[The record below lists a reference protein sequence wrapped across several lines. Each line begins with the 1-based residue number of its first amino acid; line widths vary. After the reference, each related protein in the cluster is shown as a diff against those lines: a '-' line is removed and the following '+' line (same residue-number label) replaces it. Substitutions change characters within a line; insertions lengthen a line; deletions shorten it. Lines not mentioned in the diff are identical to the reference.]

1 MSVSQTLDVSEI
13 SYSIADNTSK
23 VRIIW
28 KSTQSGTS
36 YNGFT
41 RTAYYYYSINGGSE
55 IGKTVSYTLP
65 QNSTRTIVDT
75 TLTVPHE
82 PDGSGTIKVR
92 TWMDTDISA
101 GVIQKDS
108 GTITLTTIPRKST
121 LSASNGE
128 LEKAQTLKATRKS
141 DSFTHTLTWT
151 CGAHKGTIATKSS
164 AVSWTFTPSKEL
176 SKEAPYGSKVYCSF
190 KLTTYNGA
198 NAVGSDSKDVWYT
211 IPSTIKPAC
220 SLNLSDN
227 KHYKEKYGGYIQGE
241 SMLDVTITA
250 TKAYD
255 SPISQYSASVNGTT
269 YSSSTFTTGVL
280 KTDGEKVPI
289 SATVKDGR
297 GRYGSTS
304 STFKVLPYKRPRITN
319 LKVHRCNSDGTAN
332 DLGAYCQVSFRC
344 IITSLSNKNT
354 KSCTL
359 KYRQSG
365 ATNWT
370 EAPAIPLPSYDSNC
384 NSPVIAM
391 SEKHSYEVIV
401 TATDAFGST
410 NASTS
415 VSTGYC
421 LYHIP
426 ASGKGITF
434 GGIAEGD
441 GFHVKMPATFM
452 KDIDARERIYMGGV
466 KKTDDE
472 KQIYFQSTENA
483 NNVHSACIYGG
494 NASST
499 AAIGIYDNKNSRS
512 VMRYTDG
519 NNKISFAPATHF
531 GGGLTEDIPTLTSGD
546 CNSILTSGQYYI
558 GTNCTNKPGSN
569 GWLTVKALDNG
580 AYCSQEYITYKGLR
594 YRRMR
599 DNNTWGNWI
608 QEADYVVEQ
617 GVSSNWHY
625 QKWNSGLIKLW
636 KKTTSSNLGAVQ
648 DGGVNGWYYRL
659 YTITIPNGLLKTV
672 TSAMCNC
679 KWGTGLSF
687 ASAQEVTTT
696 AFRAAYFSNQNGG
709 AGTFYHEVTG
719 TWK

>member
-1 MSVSQTLDVSEI
+1 MSVSQTLDVSET

-41 RTAYYYYSINGGSE
+41 RTAYYYYSVNGGSE
-55 IGKTVSYTLP
+55 VAKTVSYTLP
-65 QNSTRTIVDT
+65 QNSTKTIVDT

-128 LEKAQTLKATRKS
+128 LGKAQTLKATRKS

-176 SKEAPYGSKVYCSF
+176 SKEAPYGTKVCCSF
-190 KLTTYNGA
+190 KLTTYNGT
-198 NAVGSDSKDVWYT
+198 NVVGSDSKDAWYT

-220 SLNLSDN
+220 SLRLSDH
-227 KHYKEKYGGYIQGE
+227 KHYEKTYDGYIQGE
-241 SMLDVTITA
+241 SMLDVEIIA
-250 TKAYD
+250 TEAYG

-280 KTDGEKVPI
+280 KTDGEHVPI

-297 GRYGSTS
+297 GRIGSTS

-332 DLGAYCQVSFRC
+332 DLGAYCQISFRC

-354 KSCTL
+354 KSCIL

-365 ATNWT
+365 ATKWT
-370 EAPAIPLPSYDSNC
+370 EAPAIQLPSYDSNC
-384 NSPVIAM
+384 NPPVIAM
-391 SEKHSYEVIV
+391 SEEHSYEVMV

-441 GFHVKMPATFM
+441 GFNVKMDATFGENVNM
-452 KDIDARERIYMGGV
+452 KKNLQLNG
-466 KKTDDE
+466 
-472 KQIYFQSTENA
+472 
-483 NNVHSACIYGG
+483 NVNGKYLTGTWLQ
-494 NASST
+494 ST
-499 AAIGIYDNKNSRS
+499 AATDLGKTAQKVAVLDNNGWVYYR
-512 VMRYTDG
+512 
-519 NNKISFAPATHF
+519 APAE
-531 GGGLTEDIPTLTSGD
+531 L
-546 CNSILTSGQYYI
+546 
-558 GTNCTNKPGSN
+558 
-569 GWLTVKALDNG
+569 KADMG
-580 AYCSQEYITYKGLR
+580 IVTP
-594 YRRMR
+594 
-599 DNNTWGNWI
+599 
-608 QEADYVVEQ
+608 ADYVIEQ

-636 KKTTSSNLGAVQ
+636 RKTTSSNLGAVQ

-696 AFRAAYFSNQNGG
+696 AFHAAYFSNQNGG

>member
-1 MSVSQTLDVSEI
+1 MSVSQTLDVSET
-13 SYSIADNTSK
+13 SYSIADNTSQ

-41 RTAYYYYSINGGSE
+41 RTAYYYYSANGGSE

-128 LEKAQTLKATRKS
+128 LGKAQTLKATRKS

-190 KLTTYNGA
+190 KLTTYNGE
-198 NAVGSDSKDVWYT
+198 NAVGSDSKEVWYT
-211 IPSTIKPAC
+211 IPSTIKPVC
-220 SLNLSDN
+220 SLSLSDH
-227 KHYKEKYGGYIQGE
+227 KHYKEKYGEYIQGE

-250 TKAYD
+250 TEAYD

-269 YSSSTFTTGVL
+269 YSSRTFTTGAL
-280 KTDGEKVPI
+280 KTDGEQVPI

-297 GRYGSTS
+297 GRSGSAS

-332 DLGAYCQVSFRC
+332 DLGAYCKVSFRC

-365 ATNWT
+365 ATDWT

-384 NSPVIAM
+384 NPPVIAM
-391 SEKHSYEVIV
+391 SEEHSYEVIV

-441 GFHVKMPATFM
+441 GFNVKMGATFGENVNM
-452 KDIDARERIYMGGV
+452 KKNLQLNG
-466 KKTDDE
+466 
-472 KQIYFQSTENA
+472 
-483 NNVHSACIYGG
+483 NVNG
-494 NASST
+494 NYLTGTWLQST
-499 AAIGIYDNKNSRS
+499 AATDLGKTAQKVAVLDNNGWVYYR
-512 VMRYTDG
+512 
-519 NNKISFAPATHF
+519 APAE
-531 GGGLTEDIPTLTSGD
+531 L
-546 CNSILTSGQYYI
+546 
-558 GTNCTNKPGSN
+558 
-569 GWLTVKALDNG
+569 KADMG
-580 AYCSQEYITYKGLR
+580 IVTP
-594 YRRMR
+594 
-599 DNNTWGNWI
+599 
-608 QEADYVVEQ
+608 ADYVVEQ
-617 GVSSNWHY
+617 GVSSNWNY

-636 KKTTSSNLGAVQ
+636 RKTTSSNLGAVQ

-659 YTITIPNGLLKTV
+659 YTMTIPNGLLKTV

-696 AFRAAYFSNQNGG
+696 AFHAAYFSNQNGG

>member
-1 MSVSQTLDVSEI
+1 MSVSQTLDVSET

-41 RTAYYYYSINGGSE
+41 RTAYYYYSVNGGSE
-55 IGKTVSYTLP
+55 IAKTVSYTLP

-121 LSASNGE
+121 LSVSNGE

-198 NAVGSDSKDVWYT
+198 NAVGSDSKEVWYT
-211 IPSTIKPAC
+211 IPSTIKPVC
-220 SLNLSDN
+220 SLSLSDH
-227 KHYKEKYGGYIQGE
+227 KHYEKTYGGYIQGE

-250 TKAYD
+250 TEAYG

-280 KTDGEKVPI
+280 KTDGEHVPI

-297 GRYGSTS
+297 GRSGSTS

-370 EAPAIPLPSYDSNC
+370 EAPAISLPSYDSNC
-384 NSPVIAM
+384 NPPVIAM
-391 SEKHSYEVIV
+391 SEEHSYEVMV

-426 ASGKGITF
+426 AFGKGITF

-441 GFHVKMPATFM
+441 GFNVKMDATFGENVNM
-452 KDIDARERIYMGGV
+452 KKNLQLDGNVNGKYLTG
-466 KKTDDE
+466 TWL
-472 KQIYFQSTENA
+472 QST
-483 NNVHSACIYGG
+483 SATDLGK
-494 NASST
+494 T
-499 AAIGIYDNKNSRS
+499 AQKVAVLDN
-512 VMRYTDG
+512 
-519 NNKISFAPATHF
+519 
-531 GGGLTEDIPTLTSGD
+531 
-546 CNSILTSGQYYI
+546 
-558 GTNCTNKPGSN
+558 N
-569 GWLTVKALDNG
+569 GWVYYRSPAELKADMG
-580 AYCSQEYITYKGLR
+580 VVTP
-594 YRRMR
+594 
-599 DNNTWGNWI
+599 
-608 QEADYVVEQ
+608 ADYVVEQ

-625 QKWNSGLIKLW
+625 QKWNSGLIKMW

-696 AFRAAYFSNQNGG
+696 AFHAAYFSNQNGG

>member
-41 RTAYYYYSINGGSE
+41 RTAYYYYSVNGGSE

-65 QNSTRTIVDT
+65 QNSTKTIVDT

-121 LSASNGE
+121 LSVSNGE

-176 SKEAPYGSKVYCSF
+176 SKEAPYGSKVCCSF
-190 KLTTYNGA
+190 KLTTYNGS
-198 NAVGSDSKDVWYT
+198 NKVGSDSKDVWYT

-220 SLNLSDN
+220 SLSLSDHN
-227 KHYKEKYGGYIQGE
+227 HYKEKYGGYIQGE

-250 TKAYD
+250 TEAYD

-269 YSSSTFTTGVL
+269 YSSRTFTTGVL
-280 KTDGEKVPI
+280 KTDGEEVPI

-370 EAPAIPLPSYDSNC
+370 EAPAIPLPSYNSNC
-384 NSPVIAM
+384 NPPVIAM
-391 SEKHSYEVIV
+391 SEEHSYEVMV

-441 GFHVKMPATFM
+441 GFNVKMGATFGENVNM
-452 KDIDARERIYMGGV
+452 KKNLQLNG
-466 KKTDDE
+466 
-472 KQIYFQSTENA
+472 
-483 NNVHSACIYGG
+483 NVNG
-494 NASST
+494 NYLTGTWLQST
-499 AAIGIYDNKNSRS
+499 AATDLGKTAQKVAVLDNNGWVYYR
-512 VMRYTDG
+512 
-519 NNKISFAPATHF
+519 APAE
-531 GGGLTEDIPTLTSGD
+531 L
-546 CNSILTSGQYYI
+546 
-558 GTNCTNKPGSN
+558 
-569 GWLTVKALDNG
+569 KADMG
-580 AYCSQEYITYKGLR
+580 IVTP
-594 YRRMR
+594 
-599 DNNTWGNWI
+599 
-608 QEADYVVEQ
+608 ADYVVEQ
-617 GVSSNWHY
+617 GVSSNWNY
-625 QKWNSGLIKLW
+625 QKWNSGLIKMW
-636 KKTTSSNLGAVQ
+636 RKTTSSNLGAVQ

-659 YTITIPNGLLKTV
+659 YTITIPEGLLKTV

-696 AFRAAYFSNQNGG
+696 AFHAAYFSNQNGG
-709 AGTFYHEVTG
+709 AGTFYHEITG

>member
-1 MSVSQTLDVSEI
+1 MSVSQTLDVSET
-13 SYSIADNTSK
+13 SYSISDNTSK

-28 KSTQSGTS
+28 KSTQSGSS

-41 RTAYYYYSINGGSE
+41 RTAYYYYSVNGGSE
-55 IGKTVSYTLP
+55 IEKTVSYTLP

-82 PDGSGTIKVR
+82 PNGSGTIKVR

-101 GVIQKDS
+101 GIIQKDS

-121 LSASNGE
+121 LSVSNGE
-128 LEKAQTLKATRKS
+128 LGKAQTLKATRKS

-176 SKEAPYGSKVYCSF
+176 SKEAPYGTKVCCSF
-190 KLTTYNGA
+190 KLTTYNGT
-198 NAVGSDSKDVWYT
+198 NAVGSDSKDAWYT

-220 SLNLSDN
+220 SLSLSDH
-227 KHYKEKYGGYIQGE
+227 KHYEKTYGGYIQGE

-250 TKAYD
+250 TEAYD

-280 KTDGEKVPI
+280 KTDGEQVPI
-289 SATVKDGR
+289 NATVKDGR

-332 DLGAYCQVSFRC
+332 DLGAYCKVSFRC

-370 EAPAIPLPSYDSNC
+370 EAPAILLPSYDSNC
-384 NSPVIAM
+384 NPPVIAM
-391 SEKHSYEVIV
+391 SEEHSYEVVV

-441 GFHVKMPATFM
+441 GFNVKMDSTFGENVNM
-452 KDIDARERIYMGGV
+452 KKNLQLNG
-466 KKTDDE
+466 
-472 KQIYFQSTENA
+472 
-483 NNVHSACIYGG
+483 NVNGKYLTGTWLQ
-494 NASST
+494 ST
-499 AAIGIYDNKNSRS
+499 AA
-512 VMRYTDG
+512 TDLG
-519 NNKISFAPATHF
+519 KTAQKVA
-531 GGGLTEDIPTLTSGD
+531 
-546 CNSILTSGQYYI
+546 
-558 GTNCTNKPGSN
+558 
-569 GWLTVKALDNG
+569 VLDNSGWVYYRSPAELKADMG
-580 AYCSQEYITYKGLR
+580 AVTP
-594 YRRMR
+594 
-599 DNNTWGNWI
+599 
-608 QEADYVVEQ
+608 ADYVVEQ

-625 QKWNSGLIKLW
+625 QKWNSGLIKIW
-636 KKTTSSNLGAVQ
+636 RKTTSSNLGAVQ

-659 YTITIPNGLLKTV
+659 YTMTIPNGLLKTV

-696 AFRAAYFSNQNGG
+696 AFNAVYFSNQNGG

>member
-1 MSVSQTLDVSEI
+1 MSVSQTLDVSET
-13 SYSIADNTSK
+13 SYSISDNTSK

-28 KSTQSGTS
+28 KSTQSGSS

-41 RTAYYYYSINGGSE
+41 RTAYYYYSVNGGSE

-121 LSASNGE
+121 LSVSNGE

-141 DSFTHTLTWT
+141 DGFTHTLTWT
-151 CGAHKGTIATKSS
+151 CGAYKGTIATKSS

-176 SKEAPYGSKVYCSF
+176 SKEAPYGTKVCCSF
-190 KLTTYNGA
+190 KLTTYNGT
-198 NAVGSDSKDVWYT
+198 NVVGSDSKDAWYT

-220 SLNLSDN
+220 SLRLSDH
-227 KHYKEKYGGYIQGE
+227 KHYEKTYDGYIQGE
-241 SMLDVTITA
+241 SMLDVEIIA
-250 TKAYD
+250 TEAYD

-280 KTDGEKVPI
+280 KTDGEQVPI

-297 GRYGSTS
+297 GRSGSTS

-354 KSCTL
+354 RSCTL

-365 ATNWT
+365 ATDWT
-370 EAPAIPLPSYDSNC
+370 KAPAIQLPSYDSNC
-384 NSPVIAM
+384 NPPVIAM
-391 SEKHSYEVIV
+391 SEEHSYEVMV

-441 GFHVKMPATFM
+441 GFNVKMDATFGENVNM
-452 KDIDARERIYMGGV
+452 KKNLQLDG
-466 KKTDDE
+466 
-472 KQIYFQSTENA
+472 
-483 NNVHSACIYGG
+483 NVNGKYLTGTWLQ
-494 NASST
+494 ST
-499 AAIGIYDNKNSRS
+499 AATDLGKTAQKVAVLDNNGWVYYR
-512 VMRYTDG
+512 
-519 NNKISFAPATHF
+519 APAE
-531 GGGLTEDIPTLTSGD
+531 L
-546 CNSILTSGQYYI
+546 
-558 GTNCTNKPGSN
+558 
-569 GWLTVKALDNG
+569 KADMG
-580 AYCSQEYITYKGLR
+580 IVTP
-594 YRRMR
+594 
-599 DNNTWGNWI
+599 
-608 QEADYVVEQ
+608 ADYVVEQ

-625 QKWNSGLIKLW
+625 QKWNSGLIKMW
-636 KKTTSSNLGAVQ
+636 RKTTSSNLGAVQ

-696 AFRAAYFSNQNGG
+696 AFHAAYFSNQNGG

>member
-1 MSVSQTLDVSEI
+1 MSVSQTLDVSET

-28 KSTQSGTS
+28 KSTQSGSS

-41 RTAYYYYSINGGSE
+41 RTAYYYYSVNGGSE
-55 IGKTVSYTLP
+55 IEKTVSYTLP

-82 PDGSGTIKVR
+82 PNGSGTIKVR

-128 LEKAQTLKATRKS
+128 LGKAQTLKATRKS

-211 IPSTIKPAC
+211 IPSTIKPVC
-220 SLNLSDN
+220 SLSLSDH
-227 KHYKEKYGGYIQGE
+227 KHYEKTYGGYIQGE

-250 TKAYD
+250 TEAYD

-280 KTDGEKVPI
+280 KTDGEHIPI

-297 GRYGSTS
+297 GRSGSAS

-332 DLGAYCQVSFRC
+332 DLGAYCKVSFRC
-344 IITSLSNKNT
+344 IITSLSDKNT
-354 KSCTL
+354 KYCAL

-370 EAPAIPLPSYDSNC
+370 EAPAISLPSYDFNC
-384 NSPVIAM
+384 NPPVIAM
-391 SEKHSYEVIV
+391 SEEHSYEVMV

-426 ASGKGITF
+426 TSGKGITF

-441 GFHVKMPATFM
+441 GFNVKMDATFGENVNM
-452 KDIDARERIYMGGV
+452 KKNLQLDG
-466 KKTDDE
+466 
-472 KQIYFQSTENA
+472 
-483 NNVHSACIYGG
+483 NVNGKYLTGTWLQ
-494 NASST
+494 ST
-499 AAIGIYDNKNSRS
+499 AATDLGKTAQKVAVLDNNGWVYYR
-512 VMRYTDG
+512 
-519 NNKISFAPATHF
+519 APAE
-531 GGGLTEDIPTLTSGD
+531 L
-546 CNSILTSGQYYI
+546 
-558 GTNCTNKPGSN
+558 
-569 GWLTVKALDNG
+569 KADMG
-580 AYCSQEYITYKGLR
+580 IVTP
-594 YRRMR
+594 
-599 DNNTWGNWI
+599 
-608 QEADYVVEQ
+608 ADYVVEQ
-617 GVSSNWHY
+617 GVSSNWNY
-625 QKWNSGLIKLW
+625 QKWNSGLIKMW
-636 KKTTSSNLGAVQ
+636 RKTTSSNLGAVQ

-696 AFRAAYFSNQNGG
+696 AFHAAYFSNQNGG

>member
-1 MSVSQTLDVSEI
+1 MSVSQTLDVSET
-13 SYSIADNTSK
+13 SYSISDNTSK

-28 KSTQSGTS
+28 KSTQSGSS

-41 RTAYYYYSINGGSE
+41 RTAYYYYSVNGGSE
-55 IGKTVSYTLP
+55 IEKTVSYTLP

-82 PDGSGTIKVR
+82 PNGSATIKVR

-121 LSASNGE
+121 LSVSNGE

-176 SKEAPYGSKVYCSF
+176 SKEAPYGTKVCCSF

-220 SLNLSDN
+220 SLSLSDHN
-227 KHYKEKYGGYIQGE
+227 HYEKTYGGYIQGE

-250 TKAYD
+250 TEAYD

-269 YSSSTFTTGVL
+269 YSSRTFTTGVL
-280 KTDGEKVPI
+280 KTDGEEVPI

-297 GRYGSTS
+297 GRSGSTS

-332 DLGAYCQVSFRC
+332 DLGAYCKVSFRC

-384 NSPVIAM
+384 NPPVIAM
-391 SEKHSYEVIV
+391 SEEHSYEVIV

-441 GFHVKMPATFM
+441 GFNVKMGATFGENVNM
-452 KDIDARERIYMGGV
+452 KKNLQLNG
-466 KKTDDE
+466 
-472 KQIYFQSTENA
+472 
-483 NNVHSACIYGG
+483 NVNG
-494 NASST
+494 NYLTGTWLQST
-499 AAIGIYDNKNSRS
+499 AATDLGKTAQKVAVLDN
-512 VMRYTDG
+512 
-519 NNKISFAPATHF
+519 
-531 GGGLTEDIPTLTSGD
+531 
-546 CNSILTSGQYYI
+546 
-558 GTNCTNKPGSN
+558 N
-569 GWLTVKALDNG
+569 GWVYYRSPAELKADMG
-580 AYCSQEYITYKGLR
+580 VVTP
-594 YRRMR
+594 
-599 DNNTWGNWI
+599 
-608 QEADYVVEQ
+608 ADYVVEQ
-617 GVSSNWHY
+617 GVSSNWNY

-636 KKTTSSNLGAVQ
+636 RKTTSSNLGAVQ

-696 AFRAAYFSNQNGG
+696 AFHAAYFSNQNGG

>member
-1 MSVSQTLDVSEI
+1 MSVSQTLDVSET
-13 SYSIADNTSK
+13 SYSVADNTSK

-41 RTAYYYYSINGGSE
+41 RTAYYYYSVNGGSE

-101 GVIQKDS
+101 GIIQKDS

-121 LSASNGE
+121 LSVSNGE
-128 LEKAQTLKATRKS
+128 LGKAQTLKATRKS

-176 SKEAPYGSKVYCSF
+176 SKEAPYGSKVCCSF
-190 KLTTYNGA
+190 KLTTYNGK

-211 IPSTIKPAC
+211 IPSTIKPVC
-220 SLNLSDN
+220 SLSLSDHKN
-227 KHYKEKYGGYIQGE
+227 YEKTYGGYIQGE
-241 SMLDVTITA
+241 SMLDVTIIA
-250 TKAYD
+250 TEAYD

-280 KTDGEKVPI
+280 KTDGEQVPI

-297 GRYGSTS
+297 GRYGSAS

-344 IITSLSNKNT
+344 IITSLSDKNT

-365 ATNWT
+365 ATDWT
-370 EAPAIPLPSYDSNC
+370 KAPAISLPSYDSNC
-384 NSPVIAM
+384 NPPVIAM
-391 SEKHSYEVIV
+391 SEEHSYEIIV

-441 GFHVKMPATFM
+441 GFNVKMGATFGENVNM
-452 KDIDARERIYMGGV
+452 KKNLQLDG
-466 KKTDDE
+466 
-472 KQIYFQSTENA
+472 
-483 NNVHSACIYGG
+483 NVNGKYLTGTWLQ
-494 NASST
+494 ST
-499 AAIGIYDNKNSRS
+499 AATDLGKTAQKVAVLDNNGWVYYR
-512 VMRYTDG
+512 
-519 NNKISFAPATHF
+519 APAE
-531 GGGLTEDIPTLTSGD
+531 L
-546 CNSILTSGQYYI
+546 
-558 GTNCTNKPGSN
+558 
-569 GWLTVKALDNG
+569 KADMG
-580 AYCSQEYITYKGLR
+580 IVTP
-594 YRRMR
+594 
-599 DNNTWGNWI
+599 
-608 QEADYVVEQ
+608 ADYVVEQ
-617 GVSSNWHY
+617 GVSSNWNY
-625 QKWNSGLIKLW
+625 QKWNSGLIKMW
-636 KKTTSSNLGAVQ
+636 RKTTSSNLGAVQ

-696 AFRAAYFSNQNGG
+696 AFHAAYFSNQNGG

>member
-1 MSVSQTLDVSEI
+1 MSVSQTLDVSET
-13 SYSIADNTSK
+13 SYSVADNTSK

-41 RTAYYYYSINGGSE
+41 RTAYYYYSVNGGSE
-55 IGKTVSYTLP
+55 IAKTVSYTLP
-65 QNSTRTIVDT
+65 QNSTKTIVDT

-128 LEKAQTLKATRKS
+128 LGKAQTLKATRKS
-141 DSFTHTLTWT
+141 DSFTHTLTWR

-176 SKEAPYGSKVYCSF
+176 SKEAPYGSKVCCSF
-190 KLTTYNGA
+190 KLTTYNGK

-211 IPSTIKPAC
+211 IPSTIKPVC
-220 SLNLSDN
+220 SLSLSDH
-227 KHYKEKYGGYIQGE
+227 KHYEKTYGGYIQGE

-250 TKAYD
+250 TEAYD

-280 KTDGEKVPI
+280 KTDGEQVPI

-297 GRYGSTS
+297 GRYGSAS

-384 NSPVIAM
+384 NPPVIAM
-391 SEKHSYEVIV
+391 SEEHSYEVIV

-434 GGIAEGD
+434 GGIAESD
-441 GFHVKMPATFM
+441 GFNVKMGATFGENVNM
-452 KDIDARERIYMGGV
+452 KKNLQLNGNVNGNYLTG
-466 KKTDDE
+466 TWL
-472 KQIYFQSTENA
+472 QSTA
-483 NNVHSACIYGG
+483 STDLGKTAQKVAVLDNNGWVY
-494 NASST
+494 
-499 AAIGIYDNKNSRS
+499 YR
-512 VMRYTDG
+512 
-519 NNKISFAPATHF
+519 APAE
-531 GGGLTEDIPTLTSGD
+531 L
-546 CNSILTSGQYYI
+546 
-558 GTNCTNKPGSN
+558 
-569 GWLTVKALDNG
+569 KADMG
-580 AYCSQEYITYKGLR
+580 IATP
-594 YRRMR
+594 
-599 DNNTWGNWI
+599 
-608 QEADYVVEQ
+608 ADYVVEQ

-696 AFRAAYFSNQNGG
+696 AFHAAYFSNQNGG

-719 TWK
+719 TWR

>member
-41 RTAYYYYSINGGSE
+41 RTAYYYYSVNGGSE

-65 QNSTRTIVDT
+65 QNSTKTIVDT

-82 PDGSGTIKVR
+82 PDGRGTIKVR

-121 LSASNGE
+121 LSVSNGE

-176 SKEAPYGSKVYCSF
+176 SKEAPYGSKVFCSF

-211 IPSTIKPAC
+211 IPSTIKPVC
-220 SLNLSDN
+220 SLSLSDHN
-227 KHYKEKYGGYIQGE
+227 HYKEKYGGYIQGE

-269 YSSSTFTTGVL
+269 YSSKTFTTGVL
-280 KTDGEKVPI
+280 KTYGEEVPI

-297 GRYGSTS
+297 GRSGSTS

-370 EAPAIPLPSYDSNC
+370 EAPAILLPSYDSNC
-384 NSPVIAM
+384 NPPVIAM
-391 SEKHSYEVIV
+391 SEEHSYEVMV

-441 GFHVKMPATFM
+441 GFNVKMGSTFGENVNM
-452 KDIDARERIYMGGV
+452 KKNLQLNG
-466 KKTDDE
+466 
-472 KQIYFQSTENA
+472 
-483 NNVHSACIYGG
+483 NVNG
-494 NASST
+494 NYLTGTWLQST
-499 AAIGIYDNKNSRS
+499 AATDLGKTAQKVAVLDN
-512 VMRYTDG
+512 
-519 NNKISFAPATHF
+519 
-531 GGGLTEDIPTLTSGD
+531 
-546 CNSILTSGQYYI
+546 
-558 GTNCTNKPGSN
+558 N
-569 GWLTVKALDNG
+569 GWVYYRSPAELKADMG
-580 AYCSQEYITYKGLR
+580 IVTP
-594 YRRMR
+594 
-599 DNNTWGNWI
+599 
-608 QEADYVVEQ
+608 ADYVVEQ

-636 KKTTSSNLGAVQ
+636 RKTTSSNLGAVQ

-659 YTITIPNGLLKTV
+659 YTMTIPNGLLKTV

-696 AFRAAYFSNQNGG
+696 AFHAAYFSNQNGG

>member
-1 MSVSQTLDVSEI
+1 MSVSQTLDVSET
-13 SYSIADNTSK
+13 SYSISDNTSK

-28 KSTQSGTS
+28 KSTQSGSS

-41 RTAYYYYSINGGSE
+41 RTAYYYYSVNGGSE

-82 PDGSGTIKVR
+82 PNGSGTIKVR

-128 LEKAQTLKATRKS
+128 LGKAQTLKATRKS

-176 SKEAPYGSKVYCSF
+176 SKEAPYGSKVCCSF
-190 KLTTYNGA
+190 KLTTYNGT
-198 NAVGSDSKDVWYT
+198 NVVGSDSKDAWYT

-220 SLNLSDN
+220 SLRLSDH
-227 KHYKEKYGGYIQGE
+227 KHYEKTYDGYIQGE
-241 SMLDVTITA
+241 SMLDVEIIA
-250 TKAYD
+250 TEAYG

-280 KTDGEKVPI
+280 KTDGEHVPI

-297 GRYGSTS
+297 GRSGSTS

-354 KSCTL
+354 RSCTL

-365 ATNWT
+365 ATDWT
-370 EAPAIPLPSYDSNC
+370 KAPAIQLPSYDSNC
-384 NSPVIAM
+384 NPPVIAM
-391 SEKHSYEVIV
+391 SEEHSYEVMV

-441 GFHVKMPATFM
+441 GFNVKMDATFGENVNM
-452 KDIDARERIYMGGV
+452 KKNLQLDG
-466 KKTDDE
+466 
-472 KQIYFQSTENA
+472 
-483 NNVHSACIYGG
+483 NVNGKYLTGTWLQ
-494 NASST
+494 ST
-499 AAIGIYDNKNSRS
+499 AATDLGKTAQKVAVLDNNGWVYYR
-512 VMRYTDG
+512 
-519 NNKISFAPATHF
+519 APAE
-531 GGGLTEDIPTLTSGD
+531 L
-546 CNSILTSGQYYI
+546 
-558 GTNCTNKPGSN
+558 
-569 GWLTVKALDNG
+569 KADMG
-580 AYCSQEYITYKGLR
+580 IVTP
-594 YRRMR
+594 
-599 DNNTWGNWI
+599 
-608 QEADYVVEQ
+608 ADYVVEQ

-696 AFRAAYFSNQNGG
+696 AFHAAYFSNQNGG

>member
-1 MSVSQTLDVSEI
+1 MSVSQTLDVSET

-28 KSTQSGTS
+28 KSTQSGSS

-55 IGKTVSYTLP
+55 IEKTVSYTLP

-121 LSASNGE
+121 LSVSNGE
-128 LEKAQTLKATRKS
+128 LGKAQTLKATRKS

-176 SKEAPYGSKVYCSF
+176 SKEAPYGSKVCCSF

-211 IPSTIKPAC
+211 IPSTIKPVC
-220 SLNLSDN
+220 SLSLSDHKN
-227 KHYKEKYGGYIQGE
+227 YEKTYGGYIQGE

-250 TKAYD
+250 TEAYD

-269 YSSSTFTTGVL
+269 YSSRTFTTGAL
-280 KTDGEKVPI
+280 KTDGEQVPI

-319 LKVHRCNSDGTAN
+319 LKVRRCNSDGTAN

-365 ATNWT
+365 ATDWT

-384 NSPVIAM
+384 NPPVIAM
-391 SEKHSYEVIV
+391 SEEHSYEVMV

-441 GFHVKMPATFM
+441 GFNVKMGATFGENVNM
-452 KDIDARERIYMGGV
+452 KKNLQLDG
-466 KKTDDE
+466 
-472 KQIYFQSTENA
+472 
-483 NNVHSACIYGG
+483 NVNGKYLTGTWLQ
-494 NASST
+494 ST
-499 AAIGIYDNKNSRS
+499 AATDLGKTAQKVAVLDNNGWVYYR
-512 VMRYTDG
+512 
-519 NNKISFAPATHF
+519 APAE
-531 GGGLTEDIPTLTSGD
+531 L
-546 CNSILTSGQYYI
+546 
-558 GTNCTNKPGSN
+558 
-569 GWLTVKALDNG
+569 KADMG
-580 AYCSQEYITYKGLR
+580 IATP
-594 YRRMR
+594 
-599 DNNTWGNWI
+599 
-608 QEADYVVEQ
+608 ADYVVKQ

-636 KKTTSSNLGAVQ
+636 RKTTSSNLGAVQ

-659 YTITIPNGLLKTV
+659 YTMTIPNGLLKTV

-696 AFRAAYFSNQNGG
+696 AFHAAYFSNQNGG

>member
-41 RTAYYYYSINGGSE
+41 RTAYYYYSVNGGSE
-55 IGKTVSYTLP
+55 VAKTVSYTLP
-65 QNSTRTIVDT
+65 QNSTKTIVDT

-128 LEKAQTLKATRKS
+128 LGKAQTLKATRKS

-176 SKEAPYGSKVYCSF
+176 SKEAPYGSKVCCSF
-190 KLTTYNGA
+190 KLTTYNGK

-220 SLNLSDN
+220 SLRLSDH
-227 KHYKEKYGGYIQGE
+227 KHYEKTYDGYIQGE
-241 SMLDVTITA
+241 SMLDVEIIA
-250 TKAYD
+250 TEAYG

-280 KTDGEKVPI
+280 KTDGEHVPI

-297 GRYGSTS
+297 GRIGSTS

-332 DLGAYCQVSFRC
+332 DLGAYCQISFRC

-354 KSCTL
+354 KSCIL

-365 ATNWT
+365 ATKWT
-370 EAPAIPLPSYDSNC
+370 EAPAIQLPSYDSNC
-384 NSPVIAM
+384 NPPVIAM
-391 SEKHSYEVIV
+391 SEEHSYEVMV

-441 GFHVKMPATFM
+441 GFNVKMDATFGENVNM
-452 KDIDARERIYMGGV
+452 KKNLQLNG
-466 KKTDDE
+466 
-472 KQIYFQSTENA
+472 
-483 NNVHSACIYGG
+483 NVNGKYLTGTWLQ
-494 NASST
+494 ST
-499 AAIGIYDNKNSRS
+499 AATDLGKTAQKVAVLDNNGWVYYR
-512 VMRYTDG
+512 
-519 NNKISFAPATHF
+519 APAE
-531 GGGLTEDIPTLTSGD
+531 L
-546 CNSILTSGQYYI
+546 
-558 GTNCTNKPGSN
+558 
-569 GWLTVKALDNG
+569 KADMG
-580 AYCSQEYITYKGLR
+580 IVTP
-594 YRRMR
+594 
-599 DNNTWGNWI
+599 
-608 QEADYVVEQ
+608 ADYVIEQ

-625 QKWNSGLIKLW
+625 QKWNSGLIKMW
-636 KKTTSSNLGAVQ
+636 RKTTSSNLGAVQ

-687 ASAQEVTTT
+687 ASAREVTTT
-696 AFRAAYFSNQNGG
+696 EFQAAYFSNQNGG

>member
-41 RTAYYYYSINGGSE
+41 RTAYYYYSVNGGSE

-65 QNSTRTIVDT
+65 QNSTKTIVDT

-128 LEKAQTLKATRKS
+128 LGKAQTLKATRKS

-176 SKEAPYGSKVYCSF
+176 SKEAPYGSKVCCNF

-220 SLNLSDN
+220 SLSLSDHN
-227 KHYKEKYGGYIQGE
+227 HYEKTYGGYIQGE

-250 TKAYD
+250 KEAYD

-280 KTDGEKVPI
+280 KTDGEHVPI

-297 GRYGSTS
+297 GRSGSTS

-319 LKVHRCNSDGTAN
+319 LKVNRCNSDGTAN

-365 ATNWT
+365 ATDWT
-370 EAPAIPLPSYDSNC
+370 KAPAIQLPSYDSNC
-384 NSPVIAM
+384 NPPVIAM
-391 SEKHSYEVIV
+391 SEEHSYEVMV

-441 GFHVKMPATFM
+441 GFNVKMNATFGENVNM
-452 KDIDARERIYMGGV
+452 KKNLQLNG
-466 KKTDDE
+466 
-472 KQIYFQSTENA
+472 
-483 NNVHSACIYGG
+483 NVNG
-494 NASST
+494 NYLTGTWLQST
-499 AAIGIYDNKNSRS
+499 AATDLGKTAQKVAVLDNNGWVYYR
-512 VMRYTDG
+512 
-519 NNKISFAPATHF
+519 APAE
-531 GGGLTEDIPTLTSGD
+531 L
-546 CNSILTSGQYYI
+546 
-558 GTNCTNKPGSN
+558 
-569 GWLTVKALDNG
+569 KADMG
-580 AYCSQEYITYKGLR
+580 IVTP
-594 YRRMR
+594 
-599 DNNTWGNWI
+599 
-608 QEADYVVEQ
+608 ADYVVEQ

-625 QKWNSGLIKLW
+625 QKWNSGLIKMW
-636 KKTTSSNLGAVQ
+636 RKTTSSNLGAVQ

-659 YTITIPNGLLKTV
+659 YTMTIPDGLLKTV

-687 ASAQEVTTT
+687 ASARDVTTT
-696 AFRAAYFSNQNGG
+696 SFQAAYFSNQNGG

>member
-41 RTAYYYYSINGGSE
+41 RTAYYYYSVNGGSE

-65 QNSTRTIVDT
+65 QNSTKTIVDT
-75 TLTVPHE
+75 TLTVSHE

-128 LEKAQTLKATRKS
+128 LGKAQTLKATRKS

-176 SKEAPYGSKVYCSF
+176 SKEAPYGSKVCCSF
-190 KLTTYNGA
+190 KLTTYNGK

-211 IPSTIKPAC
+211 IPSTIKPVC
-220 SLNLSDN
+220 SLSLSDH
-227 KHYKEKYGGYIQGE
+227 KHYEKTYDGYIQGE

-250 TKAYD
+250 TEAYD

-280 KTDGEKVPI
+280 KTDGEQVPI

-384 NSPVIAM
+384 NPPVIAM
-391 SEKHSYEVIV
+391 SEEHSYEVMV

-441 GFHVKMPATFM
+441 GFNVKMGATFGENVNM
-452 KDIDARERIYMGGV
+452 KKNLQLNG
-466 KKTDDE
+466 
-472 KQIYFQSTENA
+472 
-483 NNVHSACIYGG
+483 NVNG
-494 NASST
+494 NYLTGTWLQST
-499 AAIGIYDNKNSRS
+499 AATDLGKTAQKVAVLDNNGWVYYR
-512 VMRYTDG
+512 
-519 NNKISFAPATHF
+519 APAE
-531 GGGLTEDIPTLTSGD
+531 L
-546 CNSILTSGQYYI
+546 
-558 GTNCTNKPGSN
+558 
-569 GWLTVKALDNG
+569 KADMG
-580 AYCSQEYITYKGLR
+580 IVTP
-594 YRRMR
+594 
-599 DNNTWGNWI
+599 
-608 QEADYVVEQ
+608 ADYVVEQ

-636 KKTTSSNLGAVQ
+636 RKTTSSNLGAVQ

-659 YTITIPNGLLKTV
+659 YTITIPDGLLKTV

-696 AFRAAYFSNQNGG
+696 AFHAAYFSNQNGG

>member
-1 MSVSQTLDVSEI
+1 MSVSQTLDVSET
-13 SYSIADNTSK
+13 SYSVADNTSK

-41 RTAYYYYSINGGSE
+41 RTAYYYYSVNGGSE

-121 LSASNGE
+121 LSVSNGE
-128 LEKAQTLKATRKS
+128 LGKAQTLKATRKS
-141 DSFTHTLTWT
+141 DSFTHTLTWK

-164 AVSWTFTPSKEL
+164 AVSWTFAPSKEL
-176 SKEAPYGSKVYCSF
+176 SKEAPYGTKVCCSF
-190 KLTTYNGA
+190 KLTTYNGED
-198 NAVGSDSKDVWYT
+198 AVGSDSKDAWYT

-220 SLNLSDN
+220 SLSLSDH

-280 KTDGEKVPI
+280 KTDGEQVPI

-297 GRYGSTS
+297 GRSGSTS

-370 EAPAIPLPSYDSNC
+370 EAPAISLPSYDSSC
-384 NSPVIAM
+384 SPPVIAM
-391 SEKHSYEVIV
+391 SEEHSYEVVV

-441 GFHVKMPATFM
+441 GFNVKMDATFGENVNM
-452 KDIDARERIYMGGV
+452 KKNLQLNG
-466 KKTDDE
+466 
-472 KQIYFQSTENA
+472 
-483 NNVHSACIYGG
+483 NVNG
-494 NASST
+494 NYLTGTWLQST
-499 AAIGIYDNKNSRS
+499 AATDLGKTSQKVAVLDN
-512 VMRYTDG
+512 
-519 NNKISFAPATHF
+519 
-531 GGGLTEDIPTLTSGD
+531 
-546 CNSILTSGQYYI
+546 
-558 GTNCTNKPGSN
+558 N
-569 GWLTVKALDNG
+569 GWVYYRSPAELKADMG
-580 AYCSQEYITYKGLR
+580 IVTP
-594 YRRMR
+594 
-599 DNNTWGNWI
+599 
-608 QEADYVVEQ
+608 ADYVVEQ

-636 KKTTSSNLGAVQ
+636 RKTTSSNLGAVQ

-679 KWGTGLSF
+679 EWGTGLSF
-687 ASAQEVTTT
+687 ASAREVTTT
-696 AFRAAYFSNQNGG
+696 QFQAAYFSNQNGG

>member
-13 SYSIADNTSK
+13 SYSVADNTSK

-41 RTAYYYYSINGGSE
+41 RTAYYYYSVNGGSE
-55 IGKTVSYTLP
+55 IAKTVSYTLP
-65 QNSTRTIVDT
+65 QNSTKTIVDT

-176 SKEAPYGSKVYCSF
+176 SKEAPYGSKVCCSF
-190 KLTTYNGA
+190 KLTTYNGK

-220 SLNLSDN
+220 SLSLSDHN
-227 KHYKEKYGGYIQGE
+227 HYEKTYGGYIQGE

-250 TKAYD
+250 TEAYD

-269 YSSSTFTTGVL
+269 YSSRTFTTGVL
-280 KTDGEKVPI
+280 KTDGEHVPI

-297 GRYGSTS
+297 GRSGSTS

-365 ATNWT
+365 ATDWT
-370 EAPAIPLPSYDSNC
+370 EAPAIQLPSYDSNC
-384 NSPVIAM
+384 NPPVIAM
-391 SEKHSYEVIV
+391 SEEHSYEVMV

-441 GFHVKMPATFM
+441 GFNVKMDATFGENVNM
-452 KDIDARERIYMGGV
+452 KKNLQLDG
-466 KKTDDE
+466 
-472 KQIYFQSTENA
+472 
-483 NNVHSACIYGG
+483 NVNGKYLTGTWLQ
-494 NASST
+494 ST
-499 AAIGIYDNKNSRS
+499 AATDLGKTAQKVAVLDNNGWVYYR
-512 VMRYTDG
+512 
-519 NNKISFAPATHF
+519 APAELKADM
-531 GGGLTEDIPTLTSGD
+531 GIVIP
-546 CNSILTSGQYYI
+546 
-558 GTNCTNKPGSN
+558 
-569 GWLTVKALDNG
+569 
-580 AYCSQEYITYKGLR
+580 
-594 YRRMR
+594 
-599 DNNTWGNWI
+599 
-608 QEADYVVEQ
+608 ADYVVEQ

-625 QKWNSGLIKLW
+625 QKWNSGLIKMW
-636 KKTTSSNLGAVQ
+636 RKTTSSNLGAVQ

-659 YTITIPNGLLKTV
+659 YTITIPKGLLKTV

-679 KWGTGLSF
+679 NWGTGLSF
-687 ASAQEVTTT
+687 ASAREVTTT
-696 AFRAAYFSNQNGG
+696 AFQAAYFSNQNGG

>member
-1 MSVSQTLDVSEI
+1 MSVTQTLDVSET

-41 RTAYYYYSINGGSE
+41 RTAYYYYSVNGGSE
-55 IGKTVSYTLP
+55 IEKTVSYTLP

-101 GVIQKDS
+101 GVVQKDS
-108 GTITLTTIPRKST
+108 GTIILTTIPRKST
-121 LSASNGE
+121 LSVSDGE
-128 LEKAQTLKATRKS
+128 LEKEQTLKATRKS
-141 DSFTHTLTWT
+141 DGFTHTLTWA
-151 CGAHKGTIATKSS
+151 CGAHKGTIATKSN

-198 NAVGSDSKDVWYT
+198 NAVGSDSKGAWYT

-220 SLNLSDN
+220 SLSLSDHKN
-227 KHYKEKYGGYIQGE
+227 YEKTYGGYIQGE

-269 YSSSTFTTGVL
+269 YSSRTFTTGVL
-280 KTDGEKVPI
+280 KTNGEHIPI

-365 ATNWT
+365 APNWT
-370 EAPAIPLPSYDSNC
+370 EAPAILLPSYDSNC
-384 NSPVIAM
+384 NPPVIAM
-391 SEKHSYEVIV
+391 SEEHSYEITV

-441 GFHVKMPATFM
+441 EFNVKMGATFGENVNM
-452 KDIDARERIYMGGV
+452 KKNLQLNG
-466 KKTDDE
+466 
-472 KQIYFQSTENA
+472 
-483 NNVHSACIYGG
+483 NVNG
-494 NASST
+494 NYLTGTWLQST
-499 AAIGIYDNKNSRS
+499 AATDLGKTAQKVAVLDNNGWVYYR
-512 VMRYTDG
+512 
-519 NNKISFAPATHF
+519 APAE
-531 GGGLTEDIPTLTSGD
+531 L
-546 CNSILTSGQYYI
+546 
-558 GTNCTNKPGSN
+558 
-569 GWLTVKALDNG
+569 KADMG
-580 AYCSQEYITYKGLR
+580 IVTP
-594 YRRMR
+594 
-599 DNNTWGNWI
+599 
-608 QEADYVVEQ
+608 ADYVVNQ
-617 GVSSNWHY
+617 GVSSDWHY

-636 KKTTSSNLGAVQ
+636 RKTTSSNLGAVQ

-696 AFRAAYFSNQNGG
+696 AFQAVYFSNQNGG

>member
-41 RTAYYYYSINGGSE
+41 RTAYYYYSVNGGSE
-55 IGKTVSYTLP
+55 VAKTVSYTLP
-65 QNSTRTIVDT
+65 QNSTKTIVDT

-128 LEKAQTLKATRKS
+128 LGKAQTLKATRKS

-176 SKEAPYGSKVYCSF
+176 SKEAPYGSKVCCSF
-190 KLTTYNGA
+190 KLTTYNGK

-211 IPSTIKPAC
+211 IPSTIKPVC
-220 SLNLSDN
+220 SLRLSDH
-227 KHYKEKYGGYIQGE
+227 KHYEKTYGGYIQGE
-241 SMLDVTITA
+241 SMLDVEIIA
-250 TKAYD
+250 TEAYG

-280 KTDGEKVPI
+280 KTDGEHVPI

-297 GRYGSTS
+297 GRIGSTS

-332 DLGAYCQVSFRC
+332 DLGAYCQISFRC

-354 KSCTL
+354 KSCIL

-365 ATNWT
+365 ATKWT
-370 EAPAIPLPSYDSNC
+370 EAPAIQLPSYDSNC
-384 NSPVIAM
+384 NPPVIAM
-391 SEKHSYEVIV
+391 SEEHSYEVMV

-441 GFHVKMPATFM
+441 GFNVKMDATFGENVNM
-452 KDIDARERIYMGGV
+452 KKNLQLDG
-466 KKTDDE
+466 
-472 KQIYFQSTENA
+472 
-483 NNVHSACIYGG
+483 NVNGKYLTGTWLQ
-494 NASST
+494 ST
-499 AAIGIYDNKNSRS
+499 AATDLGKTAQKVAVLDNNGWVYYR
-512 VMRYTDG
+512 
-519 NNKISFAPATHF
+519 APAE
-531 GGGLTEDIPTLTSGD
+531 L
-546 CNSILTSGQYYI
+546 
-558 GTNCTNKPGSN
+558 
-569 GWLTVKALDNG
+569 KADMG
-580 AYCSQEYITYKGLR
+580 IVTP
-594 YRRMR
+594 
-599 DNNTWGNWI
+599 
-608 QEADYVVEQ
+608 ADYVIEQ

-636 KKTTSSNLGAVQ
+636 RKTTSSNLGAVQ

-687 ASAQEVTTT
+687 ASAREVTTT
-696 AFRAAYFSNQNGG
+696 EFQAAYFSNQNGG

>member
-1 MSVSQTLDVSEI
+1 MSVSQTLDVSET

-23 VRIIW
+23 VRITW
-28 KSTQSGTS
+28 KSTQSGSS

-41 RTAYYYYSINGGSE
+41 RTAYYYYSVNGGSE
-55 IGKTVSYTLP
+55 IEKTVSYTLP

-121 LSASNGE
+121 LSVSNGE
-128 LEKAQTLKATRKS
+128 LGKAQTLKATRKS

-176 SKEAPYGSKVYCSF
+176 SKEAPYGSKVSCSF
-190 KLTTYNGA
+190 KLTTYNGS

-220 SLNLSDN
+220 SLSLSDHN
-227 KHYKEKYGGYIQGE
+227 HYKEKYDGYIQGE

-280 KTDGEKVPI
+280 KTYGEEVPI

-297 GRYGSTS
+297 GRSGSTS

-365 ATNWT
+365 ATDWT
-370 EAPAIPLPSYDSNC
+370 EAPAILLPSYDSNC
-384 NSPVIAM
+384 NPPVIAM
-391 SEKHSYEVIV
+391 SEEHSYEVIV

-441 GFHVKMPATFM
+441 GFNVKMGATFGENVNM
-452 KDIDARERIYMGGV
+452 KKNLQLNG
-466 KKTDDE
+466 
-472 KQIYFQSTENA
+472 
-483 NNVHSACIYGG
+483 NVNG
-494 NASST
+494 NYLTGTWLQST
-499 AAIGIYDNKNSRS
+499 AATDLGKTAQKVAVLDNNGWVYYR
-512 VMRYTDG
+512 
-519 NNKISFAPATHF
+519 APAE
-531 GGGLTEDIPTLTSGD
+531 L
-546 CNSILTSGQYYI
+546 
-558 GTNCTNKPGSN
+558 
-569 GWLTVKALDNG
+569 KADMG
-580 AYCSQEYITYKGLR
+580 IVTP
-594 YRRMR
+594 
-599 DNNTWGNWI
+599 
-608 QEADYVVEQ
+608 ADYVVEQ

-659 YTITIPNGLLKTV
+659 YTMTIPNGLLKTV

-696 AFRAAYFSNQNGG
+696 AFHAAYFSNQNGG

>member
-1 MSVSQTLDVSEI
+1 MSVTQTLDVSET

-41 RTAYYYYSINGGSE
+41 RTAYYYYSVNGGSE

-82 PDGSGTIKVR
+82 PNGSGTIKVR

-128 LEKAQTLKATRKS
+128 LGKAQTLKATRKS

-176 SKEAPYGSKVYCSF
+176 SKEAPYGSKVCCSF
-190 KLTTYNGA
+190 KLTTYNGK

-211 IPSTIKPAC
+211 IPSTIKPVC
-220 SLNLSDN
+220 SLSLSDH
-227 KHYKEKYGGYIQGE
+227 KHYEKTYGGYIQGE

-250 TKAYD
+250 TEAYD

-280 KTDGEKVPI
+280 KTDGEQVPI

-297 GRYGSTS
+297 GRYGSAS

-384 NSPVIAM
+384 NPPVIAM
-391 SEKHSYEVIV
+391 SEEHSYEVIV

-441 GFHVKMPATFM
+441 GFNVKMGATFGENVNM
-452 KDIDARERIYMGGV
+452 KKNLQLNG
-466 KKTDDE
+466 
-472 KQIYFQSTENA
+472 
-483 NNVHSACIYGG
+483 NVNG
-494 NASST
+494 NYLTGTWLQST
-499 AAIGIYDNKNSRS
+499 AATDLGKTAQKVAVLDNNGWVYYR
-512 VMRYTDG
+512 
-519 NNKISFAPATHF
+519 APAE
-531 GGGLTEDIPTLTSGD
+531 L
-546 CNSILTSGQYYI
+546 
-558 GTNCTNKPGSN
+558 
-569 GWLTVKALDNG
+569 KADMG
-580 AYCSQEYITYKGLR
+580 IVTP
-594 YRRMR
+594 
-599 DNNTWGNWI
+599 
-608 QEADYVVEQ
+608 ADYVVEQ

-659 YTITIPNGLLKTV
+659 YTMTIPNGLLKTV

-696 AFRAAYFSNQNGG
+696 AFHAAYFSNQNGG

>member
-1 MSVSQTLDVSEI
+1 MSVSQTLDVSET
-13 SYSIADNTSK
+13 SYSISDNTSK

-28 KSTQSGTS
+28 KSTQSGSS

-41 RTAYYYYSINGGSE
+41 RTAYYYYSVNGGSE
-55 IGKTVSYTLP
+55 IAKTVSYTLP

-82 PDGSGTIKVR
+82 PNGSGTIKVR

-121 LSASNGE
+121 LSVSNGE
-128 LEKAQTLKATRKS
+128 LGKAQTLKATRKS
-141 DSFTHTLTWT
+141 DSFTHTLTWA
-151 CGAHKGTIATKSS
+151 CGAHKGTIDTKSS

-176 SKEAPYGSKVYCSF
+176 SKEAPYGSKVCCSF

-211 IPSTIKPAC
+211 IPSTIKPVC
-220 SLNLSDN
+220 SLSLSDHKN
-227 KHYKEKYGGYIQGE
+227 YEKTYGGYIQGE

-250 TKAYD
+250 TEAYD

-269 YSSSTFTTGVL
+269 YSSRTFTTGVL
-280 KTDGEKVPI
+280 KTDGENVPI

-297 GRYGSTS
+297 GRSGSTS

-344 IITSLSNKNT
+344 IITSLSDKNT

-384 NSPVIAM
+384 NPPVIAM
-391 SEKHSYEVIV
+391 SEEHSYEVIV

-441 GFHVKMPATFM
+441 GFNVKMDATFGENVNM
-452 KDIDARERIYMGGV
+452 KKNLQLDGNVNGKYLTG
-466 KKTDDE
+466 TWL
-472 KQIYFQSTENA
+472 QSTA
-483 NNVHSACIYGG
+483 STDLG
-494 NASST
+494 NT
-499 AAIGIYDNKNSRS
+499 AQKVAVLDN
-512 VMRYTDG
+512 
-519 NNKISFAPATHF
+519 
-531 GGGLTEDIPTLTSGD
+531 
-546 CNSILTSGQYYI
+546 
-558 GTNCTNKPGSN
+558 N
-569 GWLTVKALDNG
+569 GWVYYRSPAELKADMG
-580 AYCSQEYITYKGLR
+580 VVTP
-594 YRRMR
+594 
-599 DNNTWGNWI
+599 
-608 QEADYVVEQ
+608 ADYVVEQ

-625 QKWNSGLIKLW
+625 QKWNSGLIKMW
-636 KKTTSSNLGAVQ
+636 RKTTSSNLGAVQ

-696 AFRAAYFSNQNGG
+696 AFNAAYFSNQNGG

>member
-1 MSVSQTLDVSEI
+1 MSVSQTLDVSET

-28 KSTQSGTS
+28 KSTQSGSS

-41 RTAYYYYSINGGSE
+41 RTAYYYYSVNGGSE
-55 IGKTVSYTLP
+55 IEKTVSYTLP

-82 PDGSGTIKVR
+82 PNGSGTIKVR

-121 LSASNGE
+121 LSVSNGE
-128 LEKAQTLKATRKS
+128 LGKAQTLKATRKS

-190 KLTTYNGA
+190 KLTTYNGS

-211 IPSTIKPAC
+211 IPSTIKPVC
-220 SLNLSDN
+220 SLSLSDH
-227 KHYKEKYGGYIQGE
+227 KHYKETYGGYIQGE

-250 TKAYD
+250 TEAYD

-280 KTDGEKVPI
+280 KTDGEQVPI

-297 GRYGSTS
+297 GRSGSTS

-332 DLGAYCQVSFRC
+332 DLGAYCKVSFRC

-365 ATNWT
+365 ATDWT
-370 EAPAIPLPSYDSNC
+370 QAPAIPLPSYDSNC
-384 NSPVIAM
+384 NPPVIAM
-391 SEKHSYEVIV
+391 SEEHSYEIIV

-441 GFHVKMPATFM
+441 GFNVKMGATFGENVNM
-452 KDIDARERIYMGGV
+452 KKNLQLDG
-466 KKTDDE
+466 
-472 KQIYFQSTENA
+472 
-483 NNVHSACIYGG
+483 NVNGKYLTGTWLQ
-494 NASST
+494 ST
-499 AAIGIYDNKNSRS
+499 AATDLGKTAQKVAVLDNNGWVYYR
-512 VMRYTDG
+512 
-519 NNKISFAPATHF
+519 APAE
-531 GGGLTEDIPTLTSGD
+531 L
-546 CNSILTSGQYYI
+546 
-558 GTNCTNKPGSN
+558 
-569 GWLTVKALDNG
+569 KADMG
-580 AYCSQEYITYKGLR
+580 IVTP
-594 YRRMR
+594 
-599 DNNTWGNWI
+599 
-608 QEADYVVEQ
+608 ADYVVEQ
-617 GVSSNWHY
+617 GVSSNWNY

-636 KKTTSSNLGAVQ
+636 RKTTSSNLGAVQ

-696 AFRAAYFSNQNGG
+696 AFHAAYFSNQNGG

>member
-1 MSVSQTLDVSEI
+1 MSVSQTLDVSET
-13 SYSIADNTSK
+13 SYSISDNTSK

-28 KSTQSGTS
+28 KSTQSGSS

-41 RTAYYYYSINGGSE
+41 RTAYYYYSVNGGSE
-55 IGKTVSYTLP
+55 IEKTVSYTLP

-82 PDGSGTIKVR
+82 PNGSGTIKVR

-101 GVIQKDS
+101 GIIQKDS

-176 SKEAPYGSKVYCSF
+176 SKEAPYGSKVCCNF

-220 SLNLSDN
+220 SLSLSDHN
-227 KHYKEKYGGYIQGE
+227 HYEKTYGGYIQGE

-250 TKAYD
+250 KEAYD

-269 YSSSTFTTGVL
+269 YSSRTFTTGVL
-280 KTDGEKVPI
+280 KTDGEQVPI

-297 GRYGSTS
+297 GRSGSTS

-319 LKVHRCNSDGTAN
+319 LKVNRCNSDGTAN
-332 DLGAYCQVSFRC
+332 DLGAYCKVSFRC

-365 ATNWT
+365 ATDWT
-370 EAPAIPLPSYDSNC
+370 KAPAIQLPSYDSNC
-384 NSPVIAM
+384 NPPVIAM
-391 SEKHSYEVIV
+391 SEEHSYEVMV

-441 GFHVKMPATFM
+441 GFNVKMNATFGENVNM
-452 KDIDARERIYMGGV
+452 KKNLQLNG
-466 KKTDDE
+466 
-472 KQIYFQSTENA
+472 
-483 NNVHSACIYGG
+483 NVNG
-494 NASST
+494 NYLTGTWLQST
-499 AAIGIYDNKNSRS
+499 AATDLGKTAQKVAVLDNNGWVYYR
-512 VMRYTDG
+512 
-519 NNKISFAPATHF
+519 APAE
-531 GGGLTEDIPTLTSGD
+531 L
-546 CNSILTSGQYYI
+546 
-558 GTNCTNKPGSN
+558 
-569 GWLTVKALDNG
+569 KADMG
-580 AYCSQEYITYKGLR
+580 IVTP
-594 YRRMR
+594 
-599 DNNTWGNWI
+599 
-608 QEADYVVEQ
+608 ADYVVEQ

-636 KKTTSSNLGAVQ
+636 RKTTSSNLGAVQ

-659 YTITIPNGLLKTV
+659 YTMTIPNGLLKTV

-679 KWGTGLSF
+679 QWGTGLSF
-687 ASAQEVTTT
+687 ASAREVTTT
-696 AFRAAYFSNQNGG
+696 AFQAAYFSNQNGG

>member
-41 RTAYYYYSINGGSE
+41 RTAYYYYSVNGGSE
-55 IGKTVSYTLP
+55 VAKTVSYTLP
-65 QNSTRTIVDT
+65 QNSTKTIVDT

-128 LEKAQTLKATRKS
+128 LGKAQTLKATRKS

-176 SKEAPYGSKVYCSF
+176 SKEAPYGTKVCCSF
-190 KLTTYNGA
+190 KLTTYNGK

-211 IPSTIKPAC
+211 IPSTIKPVC
-220 SLNLSDN
+220 SLRLSDH
-227 KHYKEKYGGYIQGE
+227 KHYEKTYGGYIQGE
-241 SMLDVTITA
+241 SMLDVEIIA
-250 TKAYD
+250 TEAYG

-280 KTDGEKVPI
+280 KTDGEHVPI

-297 GRYGSTS
+297 GRIGSTS

-332 DLGAYCQVSFRC
+332 DLGAYCQISFRC

-354 KSCTL
+354 KSCIL

-365 ATNWT
+365 ATKWT
-370 EAPAIPLPSYDSNC
+370 EAPAIQLPSYDSNC
-384 NSPVIAM
+384 NPPVIAM
-391 SEKHSYEVIV
+391 SEEHSYEVMV

-441 GFHVKMPATFM
+441 GFNVKMDATFGENVNM
-452 KDIDARERIYMGGV
+452 KKNLQLDG
-466 KKTDDE
+466 
-472 KQIYFQSTENA
+472 
-483 NNVHSACIYGG
+483 NVNGKYLTGTWLQ
-494 NASST
+494 ST
-499 AAIGIYDNKNSRS
+499 AATDLGKTAQKVAVLDNNGWVYYR
-512 VMRYTDG
+512 
-519 NNKISFAPATHF
+519 APAE
-531 GGGLTEDIPTLTSGD
+531 L
-546 CNSILTSGQYYI
+546 
-558 GTNCTNKPGSN
+558 
-569 GWLTVKALDNG
+569 KADMG
-580 AYCSQEYITYKGLR
+580 IVTP
-594 YRRMR
+594 
-599 DNNTWGNWI
+599 
-608 QEADYVVEQ
+608 ADYVIEQ

-625 QKWNSGLIKLW
+625 QKWNSGLIKMW
-636 KKTTSSNLGAVQ
+636 RKTTSSNLGAVQ

-696 AFRAAYFSNQNGG
+696 AFHAAYFSNQNGG

>member
-1 MSVSQTLDVSEI
+1 MSVSQTLDVSET

-82 PDGSGTIKVR
+82 PDGGGTIKVR

-121 LSASNGE
+121 LSVSNGE

-176 SKEAPYGSKVYCSF
+176 SKEAPYGSKVCCSF
-190 KLTTYNGA
+190 KLTTYNGS
-198 NAVGSDSKDVWYT
+198 NKVGSDSKDVWYT

-220 SLNLSDN
+220 SLSLSDHN
-227 KHYKEKYGGYIQGE
+227 HYKEKYGGYIQGE

-250 TKAYD
+250 TEAYD

-269 YSSSTFTTGVL
+269 YSSRTFTTGVL
-280 KTDGEKVPI
+280 KTDGEEVPI

-332 DLGAYCQVSFRC
+332 DLGAYCQISFRC

-384 NSPVIAM
+384 NPPVIAM
-391 SEKHSYEVIV
+391 SEEHSYEVMV

-441 GFHVKMPATFM
+441 GFNVKMGATFGENVNM
-452 KDIDARERIYMGGV
+452 KKNLQLNG
-466 KKTDDE
+466 
-472 KQIYFQSTENA
+472 
-483 NNVHSACIYGG
+483 NVNG
-494 NASST
+494 NYLTGTWLQST
-499 AAIGIYDNKNSRS
+499 AATDLGKTAQKVAVLDNNGWVYYR
-512 VMRYTDG
+512 
-519 NNKISFAPATHF
+519 APAELKADM
-531 GGGLTEDIPTLTSGD
+531 GIVTS
-546 CNSILTSGQYYI
+546 
-558 GTNCTNKPGSN
+558 
-569 GWLTVKALDNG
+569 
-580 AYCSQEYITYKGLR
+580 
-594 YRRMR
+594 
-599 DNNTWGNWI
+599 
-608 QEADYVVEQ
+608 ADYVVEQ

-636 KKTTSSNLGAVQ
+636 RKTTSSNLGAVQ

-659 YTITIPNGLLKTV
+659 YTMTIPDGLLKTV

-696 AFRAAYFSNQNGG
+696 AFNAVYFSNQNGG

>member
-1 MSVSQTLDVSEI
+1 MSVSQTLDVSET

-28 KSTQSGTS
+28 KSTQSGSS

-65 QNSTRTIVDT
+65 QNSTRTIIDT

-121 LSASNGE
+121 LSVSNGE

-176 SKEAPYGSKVYCSF
+176 SKEAPYGSKVCCSF

-198 NAVGSDSKDVWYT
+198 NTVGSDSKDVWYT

-220 SLNLSDN
+220 SLSLSDHN
-227 KHYKEKYGGYIQGE
+227 HYEKTYGGYIQGE

-250 TKAYD
+250 TEAYD

-269 YSSSTFTTGVL
+269 YSSRTFTTGVL
-280 KTDGEKVPI
+280 KTDGEEVPI

-332 DLGAYCQVSFRC
+332 DLGAYCKVSFRC
-344 IITSLSNKNT
+344 IITSLSDKNT

-370 EAPAIPLPSYDSNC
+370 EAPAILLPSYDSNC
-384 NSPVIAM
+384 NPPVIAM
-391 SEKHSYEVIV
+391 SEEHSYEVIV

-441 GFHVKMPATFM
+441 GFNVKMNATFGENVNM
-452 KDIDARERIYMGGV
+452 KKNLQLNG
-466 KKTDDE
+466 
-472 KQIYFQSTENA
+472 
-483 NNVHSACIYGG
+483 NVNG
-494 NASST
+494 NYLTGTWLQST
-499 AAIGIYDNKNSRS
+499 AATDLGKTAQKVAVLDNNGWVYYR
-512 VMRYTDG
+512 
-519 NNKISFAPATHF
+519 APAE
-531 GGGLTEDIPTLTSGD
+531 L
-546 CNSILTSGQYYI
+546 
-558 GTNCTNKPGSN
+558 
-569 GWLTVKALDNG
+569 KADMG
-580 AYCSQEYITYKGLR
+580 VVTP
-594 YRRMR
+594 
-599 DNNTWGNWI
+599 
-608 QEADYVVEQ
+608 ADYVVEQ
-617 GVSSNWHY
+617 GVSSNWNY

-636 KKTTSSNLGAVQ
+636 RKTTSSNLGAVQ

-659 YTITIPNGLLKTV
+659 YTMTIPNGLLKTV

-696 AFRAAYFSNQNGG
+696 AFHAAYFSNQNGG

>member
-1 MSVSQTLDVSEI
+1 MSVSQTLDVSET

-41 RTAYYYYSINGGSE
+41 RTAYYYYSVNGGSE
-55 IGKTVSYTLP
+55 IAKTVSYTLP
-65 QNSTRTIVDT
+65 QNSTKTIVDT

-121 LSASNGE
+121 LSVSNGE

-141 DSFTHTLTWT
+141 DGFTHTLTWT

-176 SKEAPYGSKVYCSF
+176 SKEAPYGTKVCCSF
-190 KLTTYNGA
+190 KLTTYNGS
-198 NAVGSDSKDVWYT
+198 NAVGSDSKDAWYT
-211 IPSTIKPAC
+211 IPSTIKPVC
-220 SLNLSDN
+220 SLRLSDHN
-227 KHYKEKYGGYIQGE
+227 HYEKTYGGYIQGE

-250 TKAYD
+250 TEAYD
-255 SPISQYSASVNGTT
+255 SPISQYSALVNGTT
-269 YSSSTFTTGVL
+269 YSSRTFTTGVL
-280 KTDGEKVPI
+280 KTDGEHVPI

-297 GRYGSTS
+297 GRSGSTS

-332 DLGAYCQVSFRC
+332 DLGAYCQISFRC
-344 IITSLSNKNT
+344 IITSLSDKNT

-370 EAPAIPLPSYDSNC
+370 KAPAIQLPSYDSNC
-384 NSPVIAM
+384 NPPVIAM
-391 SEKHSYEVIV
+391 SEEHSYEVMV

-441 GFHVKMPATFM
+441 GFNVKMDATFGENVNM
-452 KDIDARERIYMGGV
+452 KKNLQLDG
-466 KKTDDE
+466 
-472 KQIYFQSTENA
+472 
-483 NNVHSACIYGG
+483 NVNGKYLTGTWLQ
-494 NASST
+494 ST
-499 AAIGIYDNKNSRS
+499 AATDLGKTAQKVAVLDNNGWVYYR
-512 VMRYTDG
+512 
-519 NNKISFAPATHF
+519 APAE
-531 GGGLTEDIPTLTSGD
+531 L
-546 CNSILTSGQYYI
+546 
-558 GTNCTNKPGSN
+558 
-569 GWLTVKALDNG
+569 KADMG
-580 AYCSQEYITYKGLR
+580 IVTP
-594 YRRMR
+594 
-599 DNNTWGNWI
+599 
-608 QEADYVVEQ
+608 ADYVVEQ

-625 QKWNSGLIKLW
+625 QKWNSGLIKMW
-636 KKTTSSNLGAVQ
+636 RKTTSSNLGAVQ

-659 YTITIPNGLLKTV
+659 YTITIPKGLLKTV

-687 ASAQEVTTT
+687 ASAREVTTT
-696 AFRAAYFSNQNGG
+696 EFQAAYFSNQNGG

>member
-1 MSVSQTLDVSEI
+1 MSVSQTLDVSEL

-41 RTAYYYYSINGGSE
+41 RTAYYYYSVNGGSE

-65 QNSTRTIVDT
+65 QNSTRTIIDT

-121 LSASNGE
+121 LSVSNGE
-128 LEKAQTLKATRKS
+128 LGKAQTLKATRKS

-176 SKEAPYGSKVYCSF
+176 SKEAPYGSKVCCSF
-190 KLTTYNGA
+190 KLTTYNGK

-220 SLNLSDN
+220 SLSLSDH
-227 KHYKEKYGGYIQGE
+227 KHYEKTYGGYIQGE

-250 TKAYD
+250 TEAYD

-280 KTDGEKVPI
+280 KTDGEQVPI

-304 STFKVLPYKRPRITN
+304 STFKVLPYKRPQITN
-319 LKVHRCNSDGTAN
+319 LKVRRCNSDGTAN

-370 EAPAIPLPSYDSNC
+370 NAPAISLPSYDSSC
-384 NSPVIAM
+384 SPPVIAM
-391 SEKHSYEVIV
+391 SEEHSYEVMV

-441 GFHVKMPATFM
+441 GFNVKMGATFGENVNM
-452 KDIDARERIYMGGV
+452 KKNLQLNG
-466 KKTDDE
+466 
-472 KQIYFQSTENA
+472 
-483 NNVHSACIYGG
+483 NVNG
-494 NASST
+494 NYLTGTWLQST
-499 AAIGIYDNKNSRS
+499 AATDLGKTAQKVAVLDNNGWVYYR
-512 VMRYTDG
+512 
-519 NNKISFAPATHF
+519 APAE
-531 GGGLTEDIPTLTSGD
+531 L
-546 CNSILTSGQYYI
+546 
-558 GTNCTNKPGSN
+558 
-569 GWLTVKALDNG
+569 KADMG
-580 AYCSQEYITYKGLR
+580 IVTP
-594 YRRMR
+594 
-599 DNNTWGNWI
+599 
-608 QEADYVVEQ
+608 ADYVVEQ

-696 AFRAAYFSNQNGG
+696 AFHAAYFSNQNGG

>member
-41 RTAYYYYSINGGSE
+41 RTAYYYYSVNGGSE

-65 QNSTRTIVDT
+65 QNSTKTIVDT

-141 DSFTHTLTWT
+141 DRFTHTLTWT

-164 AVSWTFTPSKEL
+164 AVTWTFTPSKEL
-176 SKEAPYGSKVYCSF
+176 SKEAPYGSKVCCSF
-190 KLTTYNGA
+190 KLTTYNGS
-198 NAVGSDSKDVWYT
+198 NTVGSDSKDVWYT

-220 SLNLSDN
+220 SLSLSDH

-250 TKAYD
+250 TEAYD

-269 YSSSTFTTGVL
+269 YSSRTFTTGVL
-280 KTDGEKVPI
+280 KTDGEEVPI
-289 SATVKDGR
+289 RATVKDGR

-332 DLGAYCQVSFRC
+332 DLGAYCKVSFRC

-370 EAPAIPLPSYDSNC
+370 EAQAIVLPSYDSNC
-384 NSPVIAM
+384 NPPVIAM
-391 SEKHSYEVIV
+391 SEEHSYEVMV

-441 GFHVKMPATFM
+441 GFNVKMDATFGENVNM
-452 KDIDARERIYMGGV
+452 KKNLQLDG
-466 KKTDDE
+466 
-472 KQIYFQSTENA
+472 
-483 NNVHSACIYGG
+483 NVNGKYLTGTWLQ
-494 NASST
+494 ST
-499 AAIGIYDNKNSRS
+499 AATDLGKTAQKVAVLDNNGWVYYR
-512 VMRYTDG
+512 
-519 NNKISFAPATHF
+519 APAE
-531 GGGLTEDIPTLTSGD
+531 L
-546 CNSILTSGQYYI
+546 
-558 GTNCTNKPGSN
+558 
-569 GWLTVKALDNG
+569 KADMG
-580 AYCSQEYITYKGLR
+580 IVTP
-594 YRRMR
+594 
-599 DNNTWGNWI
+599 
-608 QEADYVVEQ
+608 ADYVVEQ

-625 QKWNSGLIKLW
+625 QKWNSGLIKMW
-636 KKTTSSNLGAVQ
+636 RKTTSSNLGAVQ

-696 AFRAAYFSNQNGG
+696 AFHAAYFSNQNGG

>member
-41 RTAYYYYSINGGSE
+41 RTAYYYYSVNGGSE
-55 IGKTVSYTLP
+55 IAKTVSYTLP
-65 QNSTRTIVDT
+65 QNSTKTIVDT

-121 LSASNGE
+121 LSVSNGE
-128 LEKAQTLKATRKS
+128 LGKAQTLKATRKS
-141 DSFTHTLTWT
+141 DGFTHTLTWT

-164 AVSWTFTPSKEL
+164 AVSWTFNPSKEL
-176 SKEAPYGSKVYCSF
+176 SKEAPYGTKVCCSF
-190 KLTTYNGA
+190 KLTTYNGT
-198 NAVGSDSKDVWYT
+198 NVVGSDSKDAWYT
-211 IPSTIKPAC
+211 IPSTIKPVC
-220 SLNLSDN
+220 SLRLSDH
-227 KHYKEKYGGYIQGE
+227 KHYEKTYGGYIQGE
-241 SMLDVTITA
+241 SMLDVEIIA
-250 TKAYD
+250 TEAYD

-280 KTDGEKVPI
+280 KTNGEQVPI

-297 GRYGSTS
+297 GRSGSTS
-304 STFKVLPYKRPRITN
+304 STFKVLPYKRPQITN
-319 LKVHRCNSDGTAN
+319 LKVRRCNANGTEN
-332 DLGAYCQVSFRC
+332 DRGGYGKISFHC
-344 IITSLSNKNT
+344 TITSLSNKNA
-354 KSCTL
+354 KACIMQ
-359 KYRQSG
+359 YRQSG
-365 ATNWT
+365 ATKWID
-370 EAPAIPLPSYDSNC
+370 APAITLSAYDQDC
-384 NSPVIAM
+384 NPPVIQM
-391 SEKHSYEVIV
+391 SDAHSYEVRIKL
-401 TATDAFGST
+401 TDKFGTTIAT
-410 NASTS
+410 TS

-441 GFHVKMPATFM
+441 GFNVKMDATFGENVNM
-452 KDIDARERIYMGGV
+452 KKNLRLDG
-466 KKTDDE
+466 
-472 KQIYFQSTENA
+472 
-483 NNVHSACIYGG
+483 NVNGKYLTGTWLQ
-494 NASST
+494 ST
-499 AAIGIYDNKNSRS
+499 AATDLGKTAQKVAVLDNNGWVYYR
-512 VMRYTDG
+512 
-519 NNKISFAPATHF
+519 APAE
-531 GGGLTEDIPTLTSGD
+531 L
-546 CNSILTSGQYYI
+546 
-558 GTNCTNKPGSN
+558 
-569 GWLTVKALDNG
+569 KADMG
-580 AYCSQEYITYKGLR
+580 IVTP
-594 YRRMR
+594 
-599 DNNTWGNWI
+599 
-608 QEADYVVEQ
+608 ADYVVEQ

-625 QKWNSGLIKLW
+625 QKWNSGLIKMW
-636 KKTTSSNLGAVQ
+636 RKTTSSNLGAVQ

-687 ASAQEVTTT
+687 ASAREVTTT
-696 AFRAAYFSNQNGG
+696 EFQATYFSNQNGG

>member
-1 MSVSQTLDVSEI
+1 MSVSQTLDVSET

-28 KSTQSGTS
+28 KSTQSGSS

-41 RTAYYYYSINGGSE
+41 RTAYYYYSVNGGSE

-82 PDGSGTIKVR
+82 PNGSATIKVR

-121 LSASNGE
+121 LSVSNGE
-128 LEKAQTLKATRKS
+128 LGKAQTLKATRKS

-176 SKEAPYGSKVYCSF
+176 SKEAPYGSKVCCSF

-211 IPSTIKPAC
+211 IPSTIKPVC
-220 SLNLSDN
+220 SLSLSDHKN
-227 KHYKEKYGGYIQGE
+227 YEKTYGGYIQGE

-250 TKAYD
+250 TEAYD

-280 KTDGEKVPI
+280 KTDGEQVPI

-332 DLGAYCQVSFRC
+332 DLGAYCKVSFRC

-370 EAPAIPLPSYDSNC
+370 EAPAILLPSYDSNC
-384 NSPVIAM
+384 NPPVIAM
-391 SEKHSYEVIV
+391 SEEHSYEVIV

-441 GFHVKMPATFM
+441 GFNVKMGATFGENVNM
-452 KDIDARERIYMGGV
+452 KKNLQLNG
-466 KKTDDE
+466 
-472 KQIYFQSTENA
+472 
-483 NNVHSACIYGG
+483 NVNG
-494 NASST
+494 NYLTGTWLQST
-499 AAIGIYDNKNSRS
+499 AATDLGKTAQKVAVLDNNGWVYYR
-512 VMRYTDG
+512 
-519 NNKISFAPATHF
+519 APAE
-531 GGGLTEDIPTLTSGD
+531 L
-546 CNSILTSGQYYI
+546 
-558 GTNCTNKPGSN
+558 
-569 GWLTVKALDNG
+569 KADMG
-580 AYCSQEYITYKGLR
+580 IVTP
-594 YRRMR
+594 
-599 DNNTWGNWI
+599 
-608 QEADYVVEQ
+608 ADYVVEQ

-636 KKTTSSNLGAVQ
+636 RKTTSSNLGAVQ

-696 AFRAAYFSNQNGG
+696 AFHAAYFSNQNGG

>member
-1 MSVSQTLDVSEI
+1 MSVSQTLDVSET
-13 SYSIADNTSK
+13 SYSISDNTSK

-28 KSTQSGTS
+28 KSTQSGSS

-41 RTAYYYYSINGGSE
+41 RTAYYYYSVNGGSE

-82 PDGSGTIKVR
+82 PNGSGTIKVR

-128 LEKAQTLKATRKS
+128 LGKAQTLKATRKS

-164 AVSWTFTPSKEL
+164 AVSWTFTPSEEL
-176 SKEAPYGSKVYCSF
+176 SKEAPYGSKVSCSF
-190 KLTTYNGA
+190 KLTTYNGS

-211 IPSTIKPAC
+211 IPSTIKPTC
-220 SLNLSDN
+220 SLNLSDHKN
-227 KHYKEKYGGYIQGE
+227 YEKTYGGYIQGE

-250 TKAYD
+250 TEAYD

-269 YSSSTFTTGVL
+269 YSSRTFTTGVL
-280 KTDGEKVPI
+280 KTDGENVPI

-297 GRYGSTS
+297 GRSGSTS

-344 IITSLSNKNT
+344 IITSLSDKNT

-384 NSPVIAM
+384 NPPVIAM
-391 SEKHSYEVIV
+391 SEEHSYEVIV

-441 GFHVKMPATFM
+441 GFNVKMDATFGENVNM
-452 KDIDARERIYMGGV
+452 KKNLQLDGNVNGKYLTG
-466 KKTDDE
+466 TWL
-472 KQIYFQSTENA
+472 QSTA
-483 NNVHSACIYGG
+483 STDLG
-494 NASST
+494 NT
-499 AAIGIYDNKNSRS
+499 AQKVAVLDN
-512 VMRYTDG
+512 
-519 NNKISFAPATHF
+519 
-531 GGGLTEDIPTLTSGD
+531 
-546 CNSILTSGQYYI
+546 
-558 GTNCTNKPGSN
+558 N
-569 GWLTVKALDNG
+569 GWVYYRSPAELKADMG
-580 AYCSQEYITYKGLR
+580 VVTP
-594 YRRMR
+594 
-599 DNNTWGNWI
+599 
-608 QEADYVVEQ
+608 ADYVVEQ
-617 GVSSNWHY
+617 GVSSNWNY

-696 AFRAAYFSNQNGG
+696 AFHAAYFSNQNGG

>member
-1 MSVSQTLDVSEI
+1 MSVSQTLDVSET
-13 SYSIADNTSK
+13 SYSVADNTSK

-41 RTAYYYYSINGGSE
+41 RTAYYYYSVNGGSE
-55 IGKTVSYTLP
+55 IAKTVSYTLP

-121 LSASNGE
+121 LSVSNGE

-151 CGAHKGTIATKSS
+151 CGAHKGTIDTKSS

-176 SKEAPYGSKVYCSF
+176 SKEAPYGTKVCCSF
-190 KLTTYNGA
+190 KLTTYNGT
-198 NAVGSDSKDVWYT
+198 NVVGSDSKDAWYT
-211 IPSTIKPAC
+211 IPSTIKPVC
-220 SLNLSDN
+220 SLRLSDH
-227 KHYKEKYGGYIQGE
+227 KHYEKTYGGYLQGE
-241 SMLDVTITA
+241 SMLDVEIIA

-280 KTDGEKVPI
+280 KTDGEHVPI

-297 GRYGSTS
+297 GRSGSTS

-344 IITSLSNKNT
+344 IITSLSDKNT

-365 ATNWT
+365 ATDWT
-370 EAPAIPLPSYDSNC
+370 EAPAISLPSYDSNC
-384 NSPVIAM
+384 NPPVIAM
-391 SEKHSYEVIV
+391 SEEHSYEVMV

-441 GFHVKMPATFM
+441 GFNVKMDATFGENVNM
-452 KDIDARERIYMGGV
+452 KKNLQLNG
-466 KKTDDE
+466 
-472 KQIYFQSTENA
+472 
-483 NNVHSACIYGG
+483 NVNGKYLTGTWLQ
-494 NASST
+494 ST
-499 AAIGIYDNKNSRS
+499 AATDLGKTAQKVAVLDNNGWVYYR
-512 VMRYTDG
+512 
-519 NNKISFAPATHF
+519 APAE
-531 GGGLTEDIPTLTSGD
+531 L
-546 CNSILTSGQYYI
+546 
-558 GTNCTNKPGSN
+558 
-569 GWLTVKALDNG
+569 KADMG
-580 AYCSQEYITYKGLR
+580 IVTP
-594 YRRMR
+594 
-599 DNNTWGNWI
+599 
-608 QEADYVVEQ
+608 ADYVVEQ

-636 KKTTSSNLGAVQ
+636 RKTTSSNLGAVQ

-687 ASAQEVTTT
+687 ASAREVTTT
-696 AFRAAYFSNQNGG
+696 EFQAAYFSNQNGG

>member
-1 MSVSQTLDVSEI
+1 MSVSQTLDVSET

-55 IGKTVSYTLP
+55 IAKTVSYTLP

-121 LSASNGE
+121 LSVSNGE
-128 LEKAQTLKATRKS
+128 LGKAQTLKATRKS

-190 KLTTYNGA
+190 KLTTYNGS

-220 SLNLSDN
+220 SLSLSDH
-227 KHYKEKYGGYIQGE
+227 KHYKEKYDGYIQGE

-280 KTDGEKVPI
+280 KTYGEEVPI

-297 GRYGSTS
+297 GRSGSTS

-365 ATNWT
+365 ATDWT

-384 NSPVIAM
+384 NPPVIAM
-391 SEKHSYEVIV
+391 SEEHSYEVIV

-441 GFHVKMPATFM
+441 GFNVKMGATFGENVNM
-452 KDIDARERIYMGGV
+452 KKNLQLNG
-466 KKTDDE
+466 
-472 KQIYFQSTENA
+472 
-483 NNVHSACIYGG
+483 NVNG
-494 NASST
+494 NYLTGTWLQST
-499 AAIGIYDNKNSRS
+499 AATDLGKAAQKVAVLDNNGWVYYR
-512 VMRYTDG
+512 
-519 NNKISFAPATHF
+519 APAE
-531 GGGLTEDIPTLTSGD
+531 L
-546 CNSILTSGQYYI
+546 
-558 GTNCTNKPGSN
+558 
-569 GWLTVKALDNG
+569 KADMG
-580 AYCSQEYITYKGLR
+580 IVTP
-594 YRRMR
+594 
-599 DNNTWGNWI
+599 
-608 QEADYVVEQ
+608 ADYVVEQ

-636 KKTTSSNLGAVQ
+636 RKTTSSNLGAVQ

-696 AFRAAYFSNQNGG
+696 AFHATYFSNQNGG

>member
-1 MSVSQTLDVSEI
+1 MSVSQTLDVSET

-41 RTAYYYYSINGGSE
+41 RTAYYYYSVNGGSE
-55 IGKTVSYTLP
+55 ITKTVSYTLP
-65 QNSTRTIVDT
+65 QNSTKTIVDT

-141 DSFTHTLTWT
+141 DRFTHTLTWT

-176 SKEAPYGSKVYCSF
+176 SKEAPYGSKVCCSF
-190 KLTTYNGA
+190 KLTTYNGS
-198 NAVGSDSKDVWYT
+198 NTVGSDSKDVWYR

-220 SLNLSDN
+220 SLSLSDH

-250 TKAYD
+250 TEAYD

-269 YSSSTFTTGVL
+269 YSSRTFTTGVL
-280 KTDGEKVPI
+280 KTDGEEVPI

-319 LKVHRCNSDGTAN
+319 LKVYRCNSDGTAN

-370 EAPAIPLPSYDSNC
+370 EAPAILLPSYDSNC
-384 NSPVIAM
+384 NPPVIAM
-391 SEKHSYEVIV
+391 SEEHSYEVMV

-441 GFHVKMPATFM
+441 GFNVKMDATFGENVNM
-452 KDIDARERIYMGGV
+452 KKNLQLDG
-466 KKTDDE
+466 
-472 KQIYFQSTENA
+472 
-483 NNVHSACIYGG
+483 NVNGKYLTGTWLQ
-494 NASST
+494 ST
-499 AAIGIYDNKNSRS
+499 AATDLGKTAQKVAVLDNNGWVYYR
-512 VMRYTDG
+512 
-519 NNKISFAPATHF
+519 APAE
-531 GGGLTEDIPTLTSGD
+531 L
-546 CNSILTSGQYYI
+546 
-558 GTNCTNKPGSN
+558 
-569 GWLTVKALDNG
+569 KADMG
-580 AYCSQEYITYKGLR
+580 IVTP
-594 YRRMR
+594 
-599 DNNTWGNWI
+599 
-608 QEADYVVEQ
+608 ADYVVEQ

-636 KKTTSSNLGAVQ
+636 RKTTSSNLGAVQ

-696 AFRAAYFSNQNGG
+696 AFHAAYFSNQNGG

>member
-1 MSVSQTLDVSEI
+1 MSVSQTLDVSET
-13 SYSIADNTSK
+13 SYSVADNTSK

-41 RTAYYYYSINGGSE
+41 RTAYYYYSVNGGSE
-55 IGKTVSYTLP
+55 IAKTVSYTLP

-121 LSASNGE
+121 LSVSNGE
-128 LEKAQTLKATRKS
+128 LGKAQTLKATRKS

-151 CGAHKGTIATKSS
+151 CGAYNGTIATKSS

-176 SKEAPYGSKVYCSF
+176 SKEAPYGTKVCCRF

-198 NAVGSDSKDVWYT
+198 NVVGSDSKDAWYT
-211 IPSTIKPAC
+211 IPSTIKPVC
-220 SLNLSDN
+220 SLRLSDH
-227 KHYKEKYGGYIQGE
+227 KHYEKTYGGYIQGE
-241 SMLDVTITA
+241 SMLDVEIIA

-280 KTDGEKVPI
+280 KTDGEHVPI

-297 GRYGSTS
+297 GRSGSTS

-344 IITSLSNKNT
+344 IITSLSDKNT

-365 ATNWT
+365 ATDWT
-370 EAPAIPLPSYDSNC
+370 KAPAIQLPSYDSNC
-384 NSPVIAM
+384 NPPVIAM
-391 SEKHSYEVIV
+391 SEEHSYEVMV

-441 GFHVKMPATFM
+441 GFNVKMGATFGENVNM
-452 KDIDARERIYMGGV
+452 KKNLQLNG
-466 KKTDDE
+466 
-472 KQIYFQSTENA
+472 
-483 NNVHSACIYGG
+483 NVNG
-494 NASST
+494 NYLTGTWLQST
-499 AAIGIYDNKNSRS
+499 AATDLGKTAQKVAVLDNNGWVYYR
-512 VMRYTDG
+512 
-519 NNKISFAPATHF
+519 APAE
-531 GGGLTEDIPTLTSGD
+531 L
-546 CNSILTSGQYYI
+546 
-558 GTNCTNKPGSN
+558 
-569 GWLTVKALDNG
+569 KADMG
-580 AYCSQEYITYKGLR
+580 IVTP
-594 YRRMR
+594 
-599 DNNTWGNWI
+599 
-608 QEADYVVEQ
+608 ADYVVEQ

-625 QKWNSGLIKLW
+625 QKWNSGLIKMW
-636 KKTTSSNLGAVQ
+636 RKTTSSNLGAVQ

-679 KWGTGLSF
+679 QWGTGLSF
-687 ASAQEVTTT
+687 ASAREVTTT
-696 AFRAAYFSNQNGG
+696 AFQAAYFSNQNGG

>member
-1 MSVSQTLDVSEI
+1 MSVSQTLDVSET

-28 KSTQSGTS
+28 KSTQSGSS

-41 RTAYYYYSINGGSE
+41 RTAYYYYSVNGGSE
-55 IGKTVSYTLP
+55 IEKTVSYTLP

-82 PDGSGTIKVR
+82 PNGSGTIKVR

-121 LSASNGE
+121 LSVSNGE
-128 LEKAQTLKATRKS
+128 LGKAQTLKATRKS

-176 SKEAPYGSKVYCSF
+176 SKEAPYGSKVCCSF

-211 IPSTIKPAC
+211 IPSTIKPVC
-220 SLNLSDN
+220 SLSLSDH
-227 KHYKEKYGGYIQGE
+227 KHYKETYGGYIQGE

-250 TKAYD
+250 TEAYD

-280 KTDGEKVPI
+280 KTDGEQVPI

-297 GRYGSTS
+297 GRSGSTS

-344 IITSLSNKNT
+344 IITSLSNNNT

-370 EAPAIPLPSYDSNC
+370 EAPAILLPSYDSNC
-384 NSPVIAM
+384 NPPVIAM
-391 SEKHSYEVIV
+391 SEEHSYEVMV

-441 GFHVKMPATFM
+441 GFNVKMDATFGENVNM
-452 KDIDARERIYMGGV
+452 KKNLQLNG
-466 KKTDDE
+466 
-472 KQIYFQSTENA
+472 
-483 NNVHSACIYGG
+483 NVNGKYLTGTWLQ
-494 NASST
+494 ST
-499 AAIGIYDNKNSRS
+499 AA
-512 VMRYTDG
+512 TDLG
-519 NNKISFAPATHF
+519 KTAQKVA
-531 GGGLTEDIPTLTSGD
+531 
-546 CNSILTSGQYYI
+546 
-558 GTNCTNKPGSN
+558 
-569 GWLTVKALDNG
+569 VLDNSGWVYYRSPAELKADMG
-580 AYCSQEYITYKGLR
+580 AVTP
-594 YRRMR
+594 
-599 DNNTWGNWI
+599 
-608 QEADYVVEQ
+608 ADYVVEQ

-636 KKTTSSNLGAVQ
+636 RKTTSSNLGAVQ

-659 YTITIPNGLLKTV
+659 YTMTIPNGLLKTV

-696 AFRAAYFSNQNGG
+696 AFHAAYFSNQNGG